1 MEKTMKRLTLRFFD
15 VSYPSLTSENSL
27 VEKLSGKLSSS
38 ASSRMMLLNK
48 SDPDKSDL
56 ISDFLYTLS
65 GKRIIAGTY
74 LRIANSSDVSI
85 ITQDMLAQNQFK
97 VSTINK
103 DASAQEK
110 TCLDYFYFCMSDDK
124 LIVTLDSRK
133 TINRMETYVN
143 WLLNT
148 TSTGNRVSF
157 TPIVDS
163 TKISAADL
171 KKITINNGSSIF
183 VDSGDNHQEDK
194 ENSSV
199 IRLAKDALRKLFDET
214 DTLDELIEENICSA
228 QLVIKF
234 TKPRNMGV
242 EEYRRKTIGAALKPI
257 EEPESVKI
265 QTNGKKIKGSEIL
278 KTEEIAVDVLEGLVS
293 EQEVYQKMI
302 TIMRRLLA

>member
-1 MEKTMKRLTLRFFD
+1 MKTLTLRFFD

-74 LRIANSSDVSI
+74 LRIANSSDVPI

-148 TSTGNRVSF
+148 TSTGN
-157 TPIVDS
+157 
-163 TKISAADL
+163 
-171 KKITINNGSSIF
+171 
-183 VDSGDNHQEDK
+183 
-194 ENSSV
+194 
-199 IRLAKDALRKLFDET
+199 
-214 DTLDELIEENICSA
+214 
-228 QLVIKF
+228 
-234 TKPRNMGV
+234 
-242 EEYRRKTIGAALKPI
+242 
-257 EEPESVKI
+257 
-265 QTNGKKIKGSEIL
+265 
-278 KTEEIAVDVLEGLVS
+278 
-293 EQEVYQKMI
+293 
-302 TIMRRLLA
+302 

>member
-1 MEKTMKRLTLRFFD
+1 MKRLTLRFFD

>member
-1 MEKTMKRLTLRFFD
+1 MEKTRTTLTLRFFD
-15 VSYPSLTSENSL
+15 VSYPSFTSENSL
-27 VEKLSGKLSSS
+27 IEKLSGKLSSS

-65 GKRIIAGTY
+65 GKHIIAGTY
-74 LRIANSSDVSI
+74 LRIANSSDVPI
-85 ITQDMLAQNQFK
+85 IIQGMLAQNQFK

-103 DASAQEK
+103 DASVQEK

-124 LIVTLDSRK
+124 IIVTLDSRK
-133 TINRMETYVN
+133 TINRMDTYVN

-148 TSTGNRVSF
+148 TSTGNRLSF

-163 TKISAADL
+163 TAISAADL

-199 IRLAKDALRKLFDET
+199 IRLAKNALRKLFDET

-228 QLVIKF
+228 QLVIRKRKAARICSF
-234 TKPRNMGV
+234 IMEVGNFGHNRDTSYYSKYHFLIRKAISMGWRICDLFRHARIFPLDSLRFLPKIM
-242 EEYRRKTIGAALKPI
+242 YDGLRSA
-257 EEPESVKI
+257 VK
-265 QTNGKKIKGSEIL
+265 GE
-278 KTEEIAVDVLEGLVS
+278 
-293 EQEVYQKMI
+293 
-302 TIMRRLLA
+302 

>member
-1 MEKTMKRLTLRFFD
+1 MKTLTLRFFD

-74 LRIANSSDVSI
+74 LRIANSSDVPI

>member
-1 MEKTMKRLTLRFFD
+1 
-15 VSYPSLTSENSL
+15 
-27 VEKLSGKLSSS
+27 
-38 ASSRMMLLNK
+38 MMLLNK

-56 ISDFLYTLS
+56 ISDFLYTLPD
-65 GKRIIAGTY
+65 KRIIAGTY
-74 LRIANSSDVSI
+74 LRIANSSDVPI

-163 TKISAADL
+163 TTISAADL

-183 VDSGDNHQEDK
+183 VDSGDKYQEDK

>member
-1 MEKTMKRLTLRFFD
+1 MKTLTLRFFD
-15 VSYPSLTSENSL
+15 ASYLSLTSENSL
-27 VEKLSGKLSSS
+27 VEKLSSKLSSS

-74 LRIANSSDVSI
+74 LRIANSSDVPI

-163 TKISAADL
+163 TIISAADL

-234 TKPRNMGV
+234 TKPRNMCV

>member
-1 MEKTMKRLTLRFFD
+1 MKTLTLRFFD

-74 LRIANSSDVSI
+74 LRIANSSDVPI

-163 TKISAADL
+163 PKISAADL